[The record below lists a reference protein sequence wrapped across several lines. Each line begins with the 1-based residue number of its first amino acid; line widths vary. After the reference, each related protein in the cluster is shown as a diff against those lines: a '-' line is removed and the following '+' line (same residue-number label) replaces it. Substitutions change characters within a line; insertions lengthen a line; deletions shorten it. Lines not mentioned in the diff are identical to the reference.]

1 MKKSILLMLC
11 GGFSSSLSVSYAAS
25 NAQGQAAAYQKIGID
40 ARILGMGG
48 AGVAVT
54 GDTNSTYWNPAG
66 LSRLKRPEAAAMHTS
81 LTLDRN
87 YNYFSYSVPK
97 KGGLT
102 FGFAYHRFSVDGIP
116 ETRIYDG
123 TRGMLAIDVDGN
135 GRFDDPVLTQD
146 GANPAA
152 NPNRA
157 TDSVKVFSYFE
168 DAETSYSLSAAK
180 DLNKKLSLGATLKFL
195 EQTLFT
201 EKANGTGLDLGLQYR
216 HSSRVTF
223 GLAFKDLFESL
234 KWSTGRKDDVPVTTT
249 IGGAFKLKSG
259 ALVSV
264 DAVKREHEKFGMRFG
279 AEKWFMNKYG
289 LRVGNKEGEFTVGAS
304 AIVKEWTFDYA
315 YNDEDLGSVQRI
327 SLKRSF

>member
-1 MKKSILLMLC
+1 MRKSVLLVLC
-11 GGFSSSLSVSYAAS
+11 SGLASTWNTAYAAS

-48 AGVAVT
+48 AGVALT

-66 LSRLKRPEAAAMHTS
+66 LTQLKRPEAAAMHTS

-97 KGGLT
+97 KNGIT

-116 ETRIYDG
+116 ETRVYDG
-123 TRGMLAIDVDGN
+123 TRGMAAIDVDGN

-146 GANPAA
+146 AGNPAG
-152 NPNRA
+152 NPNRT

-168 DAETSYSLSAAK
+168 DAESSYSLSAAK
-180 DLNKKLSLGATLKFL
+180 QINTKLSVGASLKFL
-195 EQTLFT
+195 EQSLFT
-201 EKANGTGLDLGLQYR
+201 EKADGTGLDLGLQYK
-216 HSSRVTF
+216 HSSRMTF
-223 GLAFKDLFESL
+223 GVSFKDLFESL
-234 KWSTGRKDDVPVTTT
+234 KWSTGRRDDVPVTTT

-259 ALVSV
+259 TLLSV

-279 AEKWFMNKYG
+279 AEKWFMSKYG

-304 AIVKEWTFDYA
+304 AIVNEWTFDYA
-315 YNDEDLGSVQRI
+315 YNDEDLGSIQRI